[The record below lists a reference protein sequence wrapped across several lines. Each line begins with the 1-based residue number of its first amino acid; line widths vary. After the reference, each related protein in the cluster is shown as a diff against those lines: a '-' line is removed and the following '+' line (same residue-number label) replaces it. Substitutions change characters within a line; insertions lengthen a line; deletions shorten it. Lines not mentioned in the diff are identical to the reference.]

1 MSKEHDVE
9 KAGHDAE
16 NRGHDVENGR
26 HDAVSPAQ
34 DAVFPARTRR
44 ITIAGLVAVLVLA
57 SASAVF
63 FGVRAQQLRD
73 TESARNTALVDIQ
86 ATDAVI
92 EQVSA
97 SLKAAF
103 SYDYTR
109 LERTEHAVDVA
120 LIGEAAA
127 EYRREF
133 ETAAQQAK
141 RRKLVKAAT
150 VRAIGVREL
159 TDGRATVLVFL
170 DQQVSHQGA
179 APKSSTATLDVTAI
193 RDNDGTWRISSIE
206 GL

>member
-1 MSKEHDVE
+1 MKI
-9 KAGHDAE
+9 
-16 NRGHDVENGR
+16 
-26 HDAVSPAQ
+26 
-34 DAVFPARTRR
+34 ARRSDGTRR
-44 ITIAGLVAVLVLA
+44 RIIAVLAAVLTLA
-57 SASAVF
+57 TASAVVS
-63 FGVRAQQLRD
+63 GVRAHQLRG
-73 TESARNTALVDIQ
+73 TESAANAALVDTE
-86 ATDAVI
+86 ATEAVV

-103 SYDYTR
+103 SYHHTR
-109 LERTEHAVDVA
+109 LERTEHAMDVG

-133 ETAAQQAK
+133 EAAAQQAK

-170 DQQVSHQGA
+170 DQQVSRQGS
-179 APKSSTATLDVTAI
+179 APTSSTATLDVTAL
-193 RDNDGTWRISSIE
+193 RDNDGVWRISDIE

>member
-1 MSKEHDVE
+1 MSEEHNATSEEHDVVFR
-9 KAGHDAE
+9 AQS
-16 NRGHDVENGR
+16 V
-26 HDAVSPAQ
+26 VSPAQ
-34 DAVFPARTRR
+34 DAVFRARTRR
-44 ITIAGLVAVLVLA
+44 IVVAALVVVLVLA

-63 FGVRAQQLRD
+63 SGVRAQQLRG
-73 TESARNTALVDIQ
+73 TESARNAALVDTE

-97 SLKAAF
+97 SLKAVF
-103 SYDYTR
+103 SYDYTQ
-109 LERTEHAVDVA
+109 LERAEHAVDVA

-133 ETAAQQAK
+133 EAAAQEAK

-170 DQQVSHQGA
+170 DQQVSRQGV
-179 APKSSTATLDVTAI
+179 APTSSTATLDVTAL
-193 RDNDGTWRISSIE
+193 RDNNGTWRISDID

>member
-1 MSKEHDVE
+1 MF
-9 KAGHDAE
+9 
-16 NRGHDVENGR
+16 RT
-26 HDAVSPAQ
+26 
-34 DAVFPARTRR
+34 RTRR
-44 ITIAGLVAVLVLA
+44 IVVAALAIVLVLA
-57 SASAVF
+57 SASAVY
-63 FGVRAQQLRD
+63 FGVQAQQLRD
-73 TESARNTALVDIQ
+73 TESARNAALVDTD

-97 SLKAAF
+97 SLKAVF

-141 RRKLVKAAT
+141 RRGLVKAAT

-159 TDGRATVLVFL
+159 ADGRATVLVFL
-170 DQQVSHQGA
+170 DQQVNRQGA
-179 APKSSTATLDVTAI
+179 APTSSTATLDVTAL
-193 RDNDGTWRISSIE
+193 RDNDGTWRISNID